1 MTLALAASLLAVGC
15 VKVEVVNG
23 VQEEI
28 GFHARSVRLDDW
40 SPLVTKSS
48 YLDGGSE
55 LPANSS
61 FGVFAY
67 DTGTDTW
74 ETAGDTASPAFM
86 TNVPVT
92 YNGQGQAITGN
103 YSYSPTRYWPSG
115 DTPDKLSF
123 YAYYPYTTTG
133 GVSGITSIPDAST
146 TGLGTFGYTVDVT
159 PANQVDFML
168 TDVFANQLYE
178 TNSGVVPFAF
188 YHMLTQVVIKVKA
201 SSDLTGAT
209 VSLENLTIDGVAK
222 DGVLTVTTPAKN
234 STWAISGDLPVAFSS
249 SVTLSSTETT
259 LATFHL
265 LPQRNIS
272 GVVTADVAFKITTTT
287 PSRTIE
293 QEVTS
298 IDLSKEGAI
307 SWNMGYKVTYTF
319 TVGLDNIVFSADAS
333 PWSETSN
340 TIIVE

>member
-28 GFHARSVRLDDW
+28 SFHARSVRLDDW

-74 ETAGDTASPAFM
+74 ETVGATASPGFM
-86 TNVPVT
+86 TNVPVK

-123 YAYYPYTTTG
+123 YAYYPYTTG
-133 GVSGITSIPDAST
+133 GTSGITSIPDAST
-146 TGLGTFGYTVDVT
+146 TGLGTFGYTVDTT

-201 SSDLTGAT
+201 SSELTGAT
-209 VSLENLTIDGVAK
+209 VSLENLTIDGVKK
-222 DGVLTVTTPAKN
+222 DGVLTVATPAKN
-234 STWAISGDLPVAFSS
+234 STWAISGSLPPVAFTS
-249 SVTLSSTETT
+249 SVPLSATETT
-259 LATFHL
+259 LATLHL
-265 LPQRNIS
+265 LPQEDIS
-272 GVVTADVAFKITTTT
+272 GVVTAAVSFKITTTT
-287 PSRTIE
+287 PDRTIE
-293 QEVTS
+293 QSVAS
-298 IDLSKEGAI
+298 IDLSKEGTI
-307 SWNMGYKVTYTF
+307 SWDKGYKVTYTF

-333 PWSETSN
+333 LWSDASN